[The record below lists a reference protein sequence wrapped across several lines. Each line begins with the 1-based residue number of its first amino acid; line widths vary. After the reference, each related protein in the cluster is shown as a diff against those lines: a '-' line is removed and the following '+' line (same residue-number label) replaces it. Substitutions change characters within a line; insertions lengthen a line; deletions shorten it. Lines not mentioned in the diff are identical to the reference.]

1 MYSSTDWVAN
11 QRKFSSHEM
20 KWKAMMVIIWSAFK
34 LSEKEFKGKYLEDLP
49 SPDGSIFKDKEEESE
64 SELTPVPLVEE
75 RLNVSN
81 MRLSA
86 GKPN

>member
-1 MYSSTDWVAN
+1 
-11 QRKFSSHEM
+11 M
-20 KWKAMMVIIWSAFK
+20 KWKADGDNLKSALIIRRGNKRQIF
-34 LSEKEFKGKYLEDLP
+34 GRLP
-49 SPDGSIFKDKEEESE
+49 SLDGSIFKDKEEESE

>member
-1 MYSSTDWVAN
+1 
-11 QRKFSSHEM
+11 
-20 KWKAMMVIIWSAFK
+20 
-34 LSEKEFKGKYLEDLP
+34 LP
-49 SPDGSIFKDKEEESE
+49 SLDGSIFKDKEEEPE
-64 SELTPVPLVEE
+64 SELTPVSLVEE

>member
-1 MYSSTDWVAN
+1 M
-11 QRKFSSHEM
+11 
-20 KWKAMMVIIWSAFK
+20 
-34 LSEKEFKGKYLEDLP
+34 P
-49 SPDGSIFKDKEEESE
+49 SLDGSIFKDKEEESE
-64 SELTPVPLVEE
+64 SESELTPVSLVEE

>member
-1 MYSSTDWVAN
+1 
-11 QRKFSSHEM
+11 
-20 KWKAMMVIIWSAFK
+20 
-34 LSEKEFKGKYLEDLP
+34 LP
-49 SPDGSIFKDKEEESE
+49 SLDGSIFKDKVEESE
-64 SELTPVPLVEE
+64 SELIPVSLVEE